1 MSAIVVI
8 GNFDGVHR
16 GHAAVIAEAR
26 READARELDV
36 ALLTFA
42 PHPRAVMGAT
52 APPELTTLD
61 RKRTL
66 VGRVDPRAHVIV
78 HRFDLAYAA
87 QTPREFALRLATE
100 LEAKVVVVG
109 RNFRFGKDR
118 AGDFDVLTRLGA
130 ELGFTTRSVELL
142 GDEGGPYS
150 SSRIRRA
157 ISSADLE
164 LATGLLGRPH
174 QLSGVVVHGKKLGR
188 TIGFPTANLDG
199 VAEMLPP
206 FGIYAVTVDD
216 GDASRA
222 LAKGVM
228 NVGTNPTTDA
238 DQAVKVEVMLFDFEG
253 DLYGRRLDVQLVKF
267 LREERRFESLDA
279 LVQQMG
285 LDVAAAK
292 TAVAPLAATAAR
304 GTFG

>member
-26 READARELDV
+26 READARGLDV
-36 ALLTFA
+36 GLLTFA

-52 APPELTTLD
+52 APPELTTLE

-66 VGRVDPRAHVIV
+66 VGRVDPRAHVVV

-87 QTPREFALRLATE
+87 QTPRDFALRLATE

-118 AGDFDVLTRLGA
+118 AGDFDALTQLGA
-130 ELGFTTRSVELL
+130 ELGFRTRSVELV
-142 GDEGGPYS
+142 GDEGGAYS
-150 SSRIRRA
+150 SSRIRKA
-157 ISSADLE
+157 IASADLV
-164 LATGLLGRPH
+164 LASSLLGRPH

-188 TIGFPTANLDG
+188 TIGFPTANLGG

-216 GDASRA
+216 ADASRA

-238 DQAVKVEVMLFDFEG
+238 DEAVKVEVMLFDFDG

-285 LDVAAAK
+285 LDVAAAQA
-292 TAVAPLAATAAR
+292 AVAPLVANAAR

>member
-16 GHAAVIAEAR
+16 GHAAVLAEAR
-26 READARELDV
+26 REAEARGLDV
-36 ALLTFA
+36 ALLTFS
-42 PHPRAVMGAT
+42 PHPRAVMGAS
-52 APPELTTLD
+52 APPALTTLE
-61 RKRTL
+61 RKRAL
-66 VGRVDPRAHVIV
+66 VARLDPRARVIV
-78 HRFDLAYAA
+78 HTFDLAYAA
-87 QTPREFALRLATE
+87 QTPRDFATRLARE

-118 AGDFDVLTRLGA
+118 AGDFGVLTTLGA

-142 GDEGGPYS
+142 GDDEGSFS
-150 SSRIRRA
+150 SSRIRKA
-157 ISSADLE
+157 IANADLD
-164 LATGLLGRPH
+164 LATRLLGRPH
-174 QLSGVVVHGKKLGR
+174 QLSGTVVHGKKLGR
-188 TIGFPTANLDG
+188 TIGFPTANLGG

-216 GDASRA
+216 ADATRA

-238 DQAVKVEVMLFDFEG
+238 DDAVKVEVMLFDFDG
-253 DLYGRRLDVQLVKF
+253 DLYGRHLCVQLVRF
-267 LREERRFESLDA
+267 LREERRFDSLEA
-279 LVQQMG
+279 LVDQMG
-285 LDVAAAK
+285 KDVAAAK
-292 TAVAPLAATAAR
+292 IAVAPLEANGAR

>member
-16 GHAAVIAEAR
+16 GHAAVLAEAR
-26 READARELDV
+26 READSRGLDV

-42 PHPRAVMGAT
+42 PHPRAVMGAS
-52 APPELTTLD
+52 APPELTALA

-66 VGRVDPRAHVIV
+66 VGRIDPRARVVV
-78 HRFDLAYAA
+78 HTFDLAYAA
-87 QTPREFALRLATE
+87 QSPRDFAARLARE

-118 AGDFDVLTRLGA
+118 AGDFDVLTALGA
-130 ELGFTTRSVELL
+130 ELGFTTRSVELV
-142 GDEGGPYS
+142 GDEGGSFS
-150 SSRIRRA
+150 SSRIRKA
-157 ISSADLE
+157 IAEADLE
-164 LATGLLGRPH
+164 LAERLLGRPH
-174 QLSGVVVHGKKLGR
+174 QLSGTVVHGKKLGR
-188 TIGFPTANLDG
+188 TIGFPTANLGG
-199 VAEMLPP
+199 VSEMLPP

-216 GDASRA
+216 ADASRA

-238 DQAVKVEVMLFDFEG
+238 DLAVKVEVMLFDFDG

-279 LVQQMG
+279 LVHQMG
-285 LDVAAAK
+285 ADVAAAK
-292 TAVAPLAATAAR
+292 STLAPLEANAAR